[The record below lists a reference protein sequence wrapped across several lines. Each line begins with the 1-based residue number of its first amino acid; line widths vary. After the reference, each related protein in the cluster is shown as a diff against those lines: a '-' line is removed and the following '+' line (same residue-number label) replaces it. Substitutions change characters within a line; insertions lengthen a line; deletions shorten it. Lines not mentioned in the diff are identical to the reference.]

1 MCELLFRPPPQQAIV
16 APNVVAIVG
25 AATAATQLPFLDT
38 SETRPRHVLGA
49 ATAAKLVGAAGG
61 MSKLAELPSTVVQIL
76 GSKKR
81 ALAGMPHVDAEV
93 SRAHVGGVSSQR
105 PAVSRH
111 VHLDASHALWL
122 HLAVRHHPQHAART
136 EAKGGP
142 HGRRQGASTLLGI
155 IHSLCLGSGSTPIT
169 QHTLSPA
176 CPPAR

>member
-1 MCELLFRPPPQQAIV
+1 MCELLFRPPPPQAIV

-81 ALAGMPHVDAEV
+81 ALAGMPRARSTVAGERSVAPAPRGWWPRFDPLLLSADRASTHRSRMLYNLSWEAEPSYIG
-93 SRAHVGGVSSQR
+93 SRAAHKIFTY
-105 PAVSRH
+105 H
-111 VHLDASHALWL
+111 
-122 HLAVRHHPQHAART
+122 
-136 EAKGGP
+136 
-142 HGRRQGASTLLGI
+142 
-155 IHSLCLGSGSTPIT
+155 
-169 QHTLSPA
+169 
-176 CPPAR
+176 